1 MAWLLRLTVLDLN
14 EFKNMNG
21 DKTQIVEIDEM
32 NFEAEVLQSKQPVLV
47 AFFAP
52 WSRACQ
58 TVGPVLD
65 EVATAC
71 AGSVKV
77 VKVNADNNPD
87 LGLWYEIQSIPTL
100 LYFIG
105 GSRHGKIIGTA
116 TREAILLQLRIFSQ
130 GNGSPSPI
138 SDSHKKNEHNNS

>member
-1 MAWLLRLTVLDLN
+1 
-14 EFKNMNG
+14 MNT
-21 DKTQIVEIDEM
+21 DKKQIVEIDEV
-32 NFEAEVLQSKQPVLV
+32 NFEVEVLQSNQPVLV

-58 TVGPVLD
+58 MVSPVLD

-71 AGSVKV
+71 AGAVKV

-87 LGLWYEIQSIPTL
+87 LGLWYEIQSIPAL
-100 LYFIG
+100 LYFVG
-105 GSRHGKIIGTA
+105 GSLRGKIIGTV

-130 GNGSPSPI
+130 GNCSRSPI
-138 SDSHKKNEHNNS
+138 SDSHKK

>member
-1 MAWLLRLTVLDLN
+1 
-14 EFKNMNG
+14 MNS
-21 DKTQIVEIDEM
+21 DKTQIVEIGEV
-32 NFEAEVLQSKQPVLV
+32 NFEVEVLQSKQPVLV
-47 AFFAP
+47 AFFAS

-58 TVGPVLD
+58 TAMPVLD

-77 VKVNADNNPD
+77 IKVNADNNPD

-105 GSRHGKIIGTA
+105 GSLRGKVVGTV
-116 TREAILLQLRIFSQ
+116 TKEAILIQLRIFSQ
-130 GNGSPSPI
+130 GQLLPGSNFRI
-138 SDSHKKNEHNNS
+138 Q